1 MPQSALVHR
10 TMVGTV
16 VVNVCCHDG
25 SRPVYHA
32 VLPREQFAA
41 EELLMLRDAVKQAEM
56 FIRGQ
61 EQLPLAAGCPGCG
74 E

>member
-10 TMVGTV
+10 AMVGTV
-16 VVNVCCHDG
+16 VVNVCCDG
-25 SRPVYHA
+25 SSRPEYHA

-41 EELLMLRDAVKQAEM
+41 EELLMLRDAVEQAEM
-56 FIRGQ
+56 FIRQQ
-61 EQLPLAAGCPGCG
+61 EQSVLAADCLGCG